1 MAEAGTYSA
10 FRQLKPLEGDIS
22 RDMLAQ
28 EELGL
33 RRREEKRVEDQ
44 LAQNKLD
51 KADKAKQ
58 DLWDKYAKPLNN
70 YDSGSKS
77 LNEVQGRALLE
88 AQKQYLPLMTTLQDP
103 KASDADKLKATL
115 KLNNIQQMPERM
127 QAITKALTDRDA
139 MIKKGITE
147 GKLWD
152 NPEYTKNFQE
162 GFSNKNIVVDDDGN
176 PTLLIKNEDGTTKI
190 ETYDQITKGF
200 NSYDFTPKF
209 DKDKELIEASTKLQP
224 EVNIEDDGT
233 WTKKTTAVNKEA
245 LKNYVDSQLF
255 QSDGETPTDKLKSF
269 AKEAGVSLS
278 DKVGLKKIADG
289 FANDIKLRVKGGVEK
304 TKNYNNLEVSKEQR
318 LIEKDRRDEE
328 KENAKKPNESLG
340 AENFTKTGVVKG
352 NTPRKG
358 SVLKNMNGAVAYNLK
373 GSNLER
379 DFGKKGAFERV
390 TSLYQL
396 PDGNIALEVDRVD
409 GNTKVDDD
417 GNVISST
424 TKKLYNSKNQA
435 NEVADFIT
443 KKINPKTKKY
453 YRNIE
458 EFKRDALG
466 NASKKTKIDY

>member
-10 FRQLKPLEGDIS
+10 FRQLKPLEGDIAS
-22 RDMLAQ
+22 DMLAQ
-28 EELGL
+28 EELGFK
-33 RRREEKRVEDQ
+33 RRQEKRVEDQ

-51 KADKAKQ
+51 KADKEKK

-88 AQKQYLPLMTTLQDP
+88 AQKQYLPLMNTLQDS
-103 KASDADKLKATL
+103 KASDDDKLKATL

-127 QAITKALTDRDA
+127 QAITKALTDRDI
-139 MIKKGITE
+139 MIKKGIAE

-162 GFSNKNIVVDDDGN
+162 GFSNKNVVIDDDGN
-176 PTLLIKNEDGTTKI
+176 PMLLIKNEDGTSKM
-190 ETYDQITKGF
+190 ETYDQITKGH
-200 NSYDFTPKF
+200 NSYDFTPRF
-209 DKDKELIEASTKLQP
+209 DKDKELLEAATKLQP
-224 EVNIEDDGT
+224 EVNVADDGT
-233 WTKKTTAVNKEA
+233 WTTKTTAINKDL
-245 LKNYVDSQLF
+245 LKNYVDGQLF

-269 AKEAGVSLS
+269 AKEAGVDLK

-304 TKNYNNLEVSKEQR
+304 TKNYSNLDVQKEQR
-318 LIEKDRRDEE
+318 QIKKDQRDEA
-328 KENAKKPNESLG
+328 KEDAKKPNENLG
-340 AENFTKTGVVKG
+340 AENVSKVGVVKG
-352 NTPRKG
+352 NIPKKG
-358 SVLKNMNGAVAYNLK
+358 SVLKNMNGAIAYNLK

-390 TSLYQL
+390 TTVYQL

-409 GNTKVDDD
+409 GSTKVDDD
-417 GNVISST
+417 GNVISNT
-424 TKKLYNSKNQA
+424 TKKLYNGKNEA

-453 YRNIE
+453 YQDVE